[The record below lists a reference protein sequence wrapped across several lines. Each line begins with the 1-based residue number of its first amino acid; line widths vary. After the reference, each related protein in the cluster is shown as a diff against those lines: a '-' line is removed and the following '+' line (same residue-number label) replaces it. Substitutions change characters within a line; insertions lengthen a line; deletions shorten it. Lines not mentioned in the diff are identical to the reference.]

1 MLQHLVRCTECGMLL
16 GGHATRQRTIRRN
29 GKVYHYELEPPH
41 RFYRCYG
48 INRGLYGCREY
59 PIIRADKLEGL
70 VWKEV
75 SRVAQTPEL
84 IIADI
89 SAARGSDGGLLKEQ
103 VEQAERELGQVQG
116 EDDRAI
122 RLHVSGKIRETQLDR
137 QRKFILEKSQKL
149 QAKLE
154 ECRSLEAAAA
164 QAEGLRR
171 TVLQWS
177 ESVRGSLQAPTLE
190 ERREILLHLLD
201 KVTIDGED
209 KVSITLSTP
218 TEKLVA
224 IEELGIWCRHR

>member
-1 MLQHLVRCTECGMLL
+1 M
-16 GGHATRQRTIRRN
+16 
-29 GKVYHYELEPPH
+29 
-41 RFYRCYG
+41 
-48 INRGLYGCREY
+48 
-59 PIIRADKLEGL
+59 
-70 VWKEV
+70 
-75 SRVAQTPEL
+75 
-84 IIADI
+84 
-89 SAARGSDGGLLKEQ
+89 
-103 VEQAERELGQVQG
+103 
-116 EDDRAI
+116 
-122 RLHVSGKIRETQLDR
+122 
-137 QRKFILEKSQKL
+137 

-224 IEELGIWCRHR
+224 IEELGI

>member
-70 VWKEV
+70 VWKLEGLVWKEV

-122 RLHVSGKIRETQLDR
+122 RAS
-137 QRKFILEKSQKL
+137 
-149 QAKLE
+149 
-154 ECRSLEAAAA
+154 
-164 QAEGLRR
+164 
-171 TVLQWS
+171 
-177 ESVRGSLQAPTLE
+177 
-190 ERREILLHLLD
+190 
-201 KVTIDGED
+201 
-209 KVSITLSTP
+209 
-218 TEKLVA
+218 
-224 IEELGIWCRHR
+224 